1 MPDRSA
7 AHQQHPVSLMDRV
20 LRECEAMMSYAF
32 ASGASVPGE
41 HVAMLERIAAERARY
56 RAHPSVADEEPPSSE
71 DSPVSGA
78 LSLAASSVQA
88 AQVLSQIHASLTRI
102 VAPATPRTI
111 LLLDQEL
118 RKGGL
123 LRSLG
128 AVPLVRHM
136 MLAALICLCGLI
148 ATGVSPEV
156 NEASV
161 NMGLLKNSG
170 FTLLLSILFL
180 LCAAGVGA
188 SFSALFTANHYV
200 SAGTFDPK
208 YDPSYW
214 VRFFLGLIAGVILT
228 QLVSIEGSEAG
239 HVLAQPTLAL
249 IGGFSA
255 NVVYR
260 IIDRLVD
267 AAESP
272 FRADPRDVHAA
283 EQSAA
288 KVRYEQQL
296 AETKARLAGILVQ
309 FQRRLDSGEDSAGLA
324 QHIEK
329 VLGDLVPQGIDSTN
343 AGQPAGTKPAPLEP
357 TPFPGKPPQV
367 PRTVV
372 GGQDADR
379 GGPVEHR

>member
-7 AHQQHPVSLMDRV
+7 ANQQYPVSLTDRV
-20 LRECEAMMSYAF
+20 LRECEAMMRHAF

-41 HVAMLERIAAERARY
+41 HMAMLERIAAERARD
-56 RAHPSVADEEPPSSE
+56 RAHPSVADEGFPSSE
-71 DSPVSGA
+71 DGPASAA
-78 LSLAASSVQA
+78 LPLAASAAQA
-88 AQVLSQIHASLTRI
+88 AQVLSQIHASLTKI

-123 LRSLG
+123 SRSFG

-136 MLAALICLCGLI
+136 MLAALISLCGLI
-148 ATGVSPEV
+148 ATGVSPQV
-156 NEASV
+156 NEATV
-161 NMGLLKNSG
+161 TLGLLKNSG
-170 FTLLLSILFL
+170 LILLLNILFL
-180 LCAAGVGA
+180 LCAAGIGA

-208 YDPSYW
+208 YDSSYW

-228 QLVSIEGSEAG
+228 TLVSIEGSEPA
-239 HVLAQPTLAL
+239 HVFAQPTLAL

-283 EQSAA
+283 QQLAA
-288 KVRYEQQL
+288 KGRYEQQL

-324 QHIEK
+324 QDIEK
-329 VLGDLVPQGIDSTN
+329 IVGDLVPQGIDSTN
-343 AGQPAGTKPAPLEP
+343 AGQPPATKPAPLEP
-357 TPFPGKPPQV
+357 TPLPGKPPQV
-367 PRTVV
+367 PQTVV

-379 GGPVEHR
+379 GSPV

>member
-1 MPDRSA
+1 MPLRSA
-7 AHQQHPVSLMDRV
+7 THQEDPVPLTDRV
-20 LRECEAMMSYAF
+20 LRECEAMMRHAF
-32 ASGASVPGE
+32 ASGAGVPGE
-41 HVAMLERIAAERARY
+41 HVATLERIAAERARD
-56 RAHPSVADEEPPSSE
+56 RAHLAVADEGSPSSE
-71 DSPVSGA
+71 DGPASAA
-78 LSLAASSVQA
+78 LPLAACSVQA

-123 LRSLG
+123 SRSLG
-128 AVPLVRHM
+128 AVPLVRYM
-136 MLAALICLCGLI
+136 MLAALISLFGLI
-148 ATGVSPEV
+148 ATGVSPQV
-156 NEASV
+156 NEGTV
-161 NMGLLKNSG
+161 NLGLLKSSG
-170 FTLLLSILFL
+170 LTLLLNILFL

-208 YDPSYW
+208 YDSSYW

-228 QLVSIEGSEAG
+228 TLVSIEAG
-239 HVLAQPTLAL
+239 DPAHVLAPPTLAL

-283 EQSAA
+283 ERLAA

-296 AETKARLAGILVQ
+296 AETKARLAGVLVQ
-309 FQRRLDSGEDSAGLA
+309 FQRRLDSGEDSAGLV
-324 QHIEK
+324 QDIEK
-329 VLGDLVPQGIDSTN
+329 IVGDLVPQGIDSTN
-343 AGQPAGTKPAPLEP
+343 AGQPPAAEPAPLEP
-357 TPFPGKPPQV
+357 TPRPGEPPRV

-372 GGQDADR
+372 GGPEADR
-379 GGPVEHR
+379 GSPV